1 MLKLIT
7 AQELR
12 DRLGEHLDR
21 AHFSGEGFVVTR
33 GQRPKAVLL
42 GPIEYLELVE
52 KLAAY
57 EKGRKP
63 SPPVN
68 PPTPGLISVDDLKR
82 LLE

>member
-1 MLKLIT
+1 MLKLVT

-33 GQRPKAVLL
+33 GQRPKAVIL
-42 GPIEYLELVE
+42 GPIEYLDLLD

-57 EKGRKP
+57 ERGRKP
-63 SPPVN
+63 SPPANYPV
-68 PPTPGLISVDDLKR
+68 PGLITADDLKR